1 MKHTPGPET
10 TETEGLFRG
19 VYISC
24 GFAAAQQIQVQPAES
39 NNMGELQKCP
49 KTLLLQPSM
58 CKEHKV
64 AASFLSSRSLQKH
77 TLWLTFITDIEQRV
91 F

>member
-39 NNMGELQKCP
+39 NNMGGLQ

-58 CKEHKV
+58 YKEHKV

-77 TLWLTFITDIEQRV
+77 TLWLTFITNIEQKV
-91 F
+91 FQEK